1 MSRWGVGHREDVL
14 VTDSF
19 GRGLEIW
26 LWSDWE
32 CRRAPRILGVADL
45 EQMKKQRRR
54 WRASPWEGYRVF
66 RSIMDG
72 FL

>member
-1 MSRWGVGHREDVL
+1 MHQSEMSRWGVGDREDVL

-26 LWSDWE
+26 LWGDWE

-45 EQMKKQRRR
+45 EQMKK
-54 WRASPWEGYRVF
+54 
-66 RSIMDG
+66 
-72 FL
+72 

>member
-1 MSRWGVGHREDVL
+1 MQMVARVCISLRCQDGGVGHREDVL

-26 LWSDWE
+26 LWGDWE

-45 EQMKKQRRR
+45 EQMKK
-54 WRASPWEGYRVF
+54 
-66 RSIMDG
+66 
-72 FL
+72 